1 MEKLFLENLSFLDNG
16 PYSFGIEAGG
26 CIGLSG
32 RSGIGKS
39 QLLRAVAD
47 VIPHGGECF
56 LKGVACSTIPAPE
69 WRRLVAMV
77 PAESFWWF
85 DTVGSHFISAIENEK
100 SMQMLQQLGFSKD
113 VLGWQISRL
122 STGERQ
128 RLSLVRTLITNPEVL
143 LLDEPTASLD
153 KKMVNVVEQ
162 MLSERC
168 TRYKMSCI
176 WVSHDLEQL
185 ERVADKV
192 FRVETKNLVELVD
205 GELL

>member
-1 MEKLFLENLSFLDNG
+1 MEKLSLKNLAFLNNG
-16 PYSFGIEAGG
+16 PYNLNVDTGG
-26 CIGLSG
+26 CTGLSG

-56 LKGVACSTIPAPE
+56 LKGVASSTIPAPE

-85 DTVGSHFISAIENEK
+85 DTVASHFSSAIENDD
-100 SMQMLQQLGFSKD
+100 SVQMLQRLGFSQD

-162 MLSERC
+162 MLDERR
-168 TRYKMSCI
+168 THHKMSCI

-185 ERVADKV
+185 ARVADKV
-192 FRVETKNLVELVD
+192 FRVETEGLVEE
-205 GELL
+205 ELL